1 MKGAGVSMS
10 LFAVLLPLLVEVA
23 LTFILLFWLQGAR
36 RNAVI
41 RGGIKF
47 ADSGITWPARVS
59 RLDQAYTS
67 QTELPVLLYVLVV
80 LAIVLPFAI
89 TALALWW
96 STSALRQRAR
106 ERALRA
112 A

>member
-1 MKGAGVSMS
+1 MHHGGGAGPITRAFDDA
-10 LFAVLLPLLVEVA
+10 LHALDEILAVA
-23 LTFILLFWLQGAR
+23 
-36 RNAVI
+36 
-41 RGGIKF
+41 
-47 ADSGITWPARVS
+47 
-59 RLDQAYTS
+59 
-67 QTELPVLLYVLVV
+67 LVV
-80 LAIVLPFAI
+80 LAIVLPFAL